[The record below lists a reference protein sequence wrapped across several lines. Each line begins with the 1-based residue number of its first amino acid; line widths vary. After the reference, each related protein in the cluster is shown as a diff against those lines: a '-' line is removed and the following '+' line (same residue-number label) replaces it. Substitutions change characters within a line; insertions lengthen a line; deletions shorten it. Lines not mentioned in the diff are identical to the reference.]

1 MIVLKWY
8 LLVGLLFSTGLI
20 TLAIAAGKMDWIQ
33 KEFKLDDYTQNQLL
47 LAVLIVGTLFWP
59 YPMISYLKR
68 SSIDF

>member
-33 KEFKLDDYTQNQLL
+33 KEFKLDEHAESVSISCVDRRYAI
-47 LAVLIVGTLFWP
+47 LAVPDDQL
-59 YPMISYLKR
+59 S
-68 SSIDF
+68 